1 MFTRQHDYPLAPHTT
16 FGLPARA
23 AHYIEL
29 TDSGDLPEI
38 CRLPEFDAATVC
50 WLGGGSNVLFM
61 QDFPSLVVRMAT
73 RGIRELERTP
83 DSVLLEAQAGEN
95 WHGFVQS
102 SLHMGLGG
110 LENLSL
116 IPGTVGASPV
126 QNIGAYGVEV
136 KDRIHSVRCF
146 DVQTQEWCEL
156 SNAECR
162 FAYRDSIFKHEGRQR
177 YVITSVVFRLDTQ
190 FVPNVKYGDLAQV
203 LAEQCSGRTPTAQD
217 VAQAVCTIR
226 RSKLPDPAVL
236 GNVGSFY
243 KNPLVDAAHA
253 QTLLAQYPQ
262 MPHYPQPDGRV
273 KLAAGWLIDQ
283 CGLKGKTIGGAAVHD
298 KQALVLVNKNRAT
311 AADVRALSDEI
322 CRIVAQRFA
331 VDLQPEPVWLPLAA
345 RVLFWHVQAA
355 FCQRQAYNA
364 PFPQP
369 YKEHDDENRFVFVRS
384 ADAGSLRRQK

>member
-146 DVQTQEWCEL
+146 DVQTQEWREL

-203 LAEQCSGRTPTAQD
+203 LAEQCDGRAPTAQD
-217 VAQAVCTIR
+217 VAQAVCAIR

-298 KQALVLVNKNRAT
+298 KQALVLVNKNCAT
-311 AADVRALSDEI
+311 AADVRALSNEI

-331 VDLQPEPVWLPLAA
+331 VDLQPEPVWLPLTA
-345 RVLFWHVQAA
+345 
-355 FCQRQAYNA
+355 
-364 PFPQP
+364 
-369 YKEHDDENRFVFVRS
+369 
-384 ADAGSLRRQK
+384 

>member
-95 WHGFVQS
+95 WHEFVQS

-146 DVQTQEWCEL
+146 DVQAQEWREL

-203 LAEQCSGRTPTAQD
+203 LAEQCDGRAPTAQD
-217 VAQAVCTIR
+217 VAQAVCAIR

-345 RVLFWHVQAA
+345 
-355 FCQRQAYNA
+355 
-364 PFPQP
+364 
-369 YKEHDDENRFVFVRS
+369 
-384 ADAGSLRRQK
+384 

>member
-83 DSVLLEAQAGEN
+83 NSVLLEAQAGEN

-146 DVQTQEWCEL
+146 DVQAQEWREL

-203 LAEQCSGRTPTAQD
+203 LAEQCSDRAPTAQD
-217 VAQAVCTIR
+217 VAQAVCAIR

-345 RVLFWHVQAA
+345 
-355 FCQRQAYNA
+355 
-364 PFPQP
+364 
-369 YKEHDDENRFVFVRS
+369 
-384 ADAGSLRRQK
+384 

>member
-50 WLGGGSNVLFM
+50 WLGGGSNILFM

-126 QNIGAYGVEV
+126 QNIGAYGVEA

-146 DVQTQEWCEL
+146 DVQTQEWREL

-162 FAYRDSIFKHEGRQR
+162 FAYRDSMFKHEGRQR

-217 VAQAVCTIR
+217 VAQAVCAIR

-345 RVLFWHVQAA
+345 
-355 FCQRQAYNA
+355 
-364 PFPQP
+364 
-369 YKEHDDENRFVFVRS
+369 
-384 ADAGSLRRQK
+384 

>member
-83 DSVLLEAQAGEN
+83 NSVLLEAQAGEN

-102 SLHMGLGG
+102 SLHMELGG

-146 DVQTQEWCEL
+146 DVQTQEWREL

-203 LAEQCSGRTPTAQD
+203 LAEQCGSRAPTAQD
-217 VAQAVCTIR
+217 VAQAVCAIR

-331 VDLQPEPVWLPLAA
+331 VDLQPEPVWLPLA
-345 RVLFWHVQAA
+345 
-355 FCQRQAYNA
+355 
-364 PFPQP
+364 
-369 YKEHDDENRFVFVRS
+369 S
-384 ADAGSLRRQK
+384 